1 MVERWREKVV
11 GNLRLQLPCL
21 KRNSTPSR
29 GKSTW
34 IVLPHATCNLSCLL
48 LFCFLYNPLCPCCCC
63 VFIYGI
69 NIVKVPSDSPASLQ
83 FSLAYL
89 NPNPCSSLGSQ
100 FQSQCQFLGLINC
113 RFVGALGVVS
123 LVVSVVLPAIV
134 FVVIIVV
141 VVLHTYTYT
150 HICTLHCHEQSQ
162 RLFGNCLTV
171 VPCACASACC
181 SNRFLA
187 TVPAS
192 YIHPPTIHT
201 SSPSLLSLPLSV
213 LSSSSPLLC
222 PVLFSVLF
230 CCYCCTVG
238 NLQQVCNNTKAIL
251 CIISFQRYTV
261 SAIN

>member
-1 MVERWREKVV
+1 M
-11 GNLRLQLPCL
+11 
-21 KRNSTPSR
+21 
-29 GKSTW
+29 
-34 IVLPHATCNLSCLL
+34 PHATWAAC
-48 LFCFLYNPLCPCCCC
+48 FCSAFSSASLCFNPLCPYCCC

-69 NIVKVPSDSPASLQ
+69 NIVKVPSDSPAFLPSIPIPAPVSALSSSHSAS
-83 FSLAYL
+83 SLAWLIADLLAHLVSFLLLFLLFYL
-89 NPNPCSSLGSQ
+89 LL
-100 FQSQCQFLGLINC
+100 FLLLLLLLLC
-113 RFVGALGVVS
+113 YT
-123 LVVSVVLPAIV
+123 
-134 FVVIIVV
+134 
-141 VVLHTYTYT
+141 HTYT

-238 NLQQVCNNTKAIL
+238 NL
-251 CIISFQRYTV
+251 
-261 SAIN
+261 